1 MAPRPSTPISN
12 DERDK
17 ILMYHLVYEMNASDI
32 GKTIGRSGQAANAV
46 LRVYFAVKDKDWDS
60 LATAFKSN
68 STGVDT
74 ITWAEKVT
82 KNIVPKNVMDA
93 ITKPPAIKPEPE
105 KAPAS
110 QNPAPDVETKLDTI
124 IAQNQVIVANIKALE
139 QDMPQMLTA
148 ITYLSKTLKETV
160 TQQFDRLMPYV
171 KTIDESL
178 KTIKCNTRKGG
189 GTNGVGNLQ

>member
-60 LATAFKSN
+60 LTTAFKSN

-93 ITKPPAIKPEPE
+93 ITKPPVIKPEPE
-105 KAPAS
+105 KAPTP

-148 ITYLSKTLKETV
+148 ITYLSKTLKETA
-160 TQQFDRLMPYV
+160 TQQFDRLMPYI

-189 GTNGVGNLQ
+189 GTNGMGNLQ